1 MIFHDV
7 FACVFVQLL
16 ERSRARRKRL
26 EDALDDIQGNIS
38 LLEDLIAYL
47 SDAEVLLLTKEE
59 DETPEDMSL
68 VEDLLKQHMVCLLVQ
83 LFADYLY
90 IDDGLFLAVSMN
102 TCSFYVK

>member
-1 MIFHDV
+1 M
-7 FACVFVQLL
+7 

-68 VEDLLKQHMVCLLVQ
+68 VEDLLKQHMVCLLV
-83 LFADYLY
+83 
-90 IDDGLFLAVSMN
+90 
-102 TCSFYVK
+102 